1 MASTSA
7 APDNAKKKGRPAPD
21 IHELMPLYDTGGT
34 NFLGYRMVIAGKLFD
49 RCINRVL
56 SEHSDLSLPEWRAL
70 AQLGLLPSG
79 TVRSLS
85 NGAAVDRAEVSR
97 ALRDL
102 QVRGLVERRENG
114 EDLRSPVF
122 SITPQGRQLFSRVR
136 KPIAAFINDLVDELS
151 DKDIE
156 TAGRVLVTIT
166 RGCLEQQG

>member
-1 MASTSA
+1 MASTPAVTESVR
-7 APDNAKKKGRPAPD
+7 KKSRPAPE
-21 IHELMPLYDTGGT
+21 IHELMPLYDVGGSHY
-34 NFLGYRMVIAGKLFD
+34 LGYRMVIAGKLFD

-56 SEHSDLSLPEWRAL
+56 AEHCDLTLPEWRAM

-102 QVRGLVERRENG
+102 QARGLVERRANG

-122 SITPQGRQLFSRVR
+122 SLTPQGRQLFSRVR
-136 KPIAAFINDLVDELS
+136 KPIGAFINDLVEGMDEQ
-151 DKDIE
+151 DIE
-156 TAGRVLVTIT
+156 IAGRVLVAIT
-166 RGCLEQQG
+166 RGCLEQT